1 MRFGQVVLLLSILGG
16 MSAAQETNFPE
27 GPQYL
32 ISTNSPMFLRSIATP
47 SLSLDAPLPDIPSLP
62 EVGPQVSDASYVSN
76 SVLQNQP
83 DLLPIY
89 YGYPPLSVI
98 ELVSTDSTLKVPE
111 SISGTGSAL
120 TDAQTLREFGYG
132 MTVGEA
138 ASFWR
143 SYRLQASHAYTNSDI
158 ERLHQS

>member
-1 MRFGQVVLLLSILGG
+1 MRLSPVVLLLSILGG

-32 ISTNSPMFLRSIATP
+32 VPGNASMFLRSIATP
-47 SLSLDAPLPDIPSLP
+47 SLSLDAPLPAIPSLP
-62 EVGPQVSDASYVSN
+62 EVGPQVSEASYVSN
-76 SVLQNQP
+76 SVLQDHPN
-83 DLLPIY
+83 LLPVY
-89 YGYPPLSVI
+89 YGYASLSVI
-98 ELVSTDSTLKVPE
+98 ELVSTDSMRKMPE

-120 TDAQTLREFGYG
+120 TDAETLRDFGYG

-143 SYRLQASHAYTNSDI
+143 SHKLQASHAYTNSDI
-158 ERLHQS
+158 